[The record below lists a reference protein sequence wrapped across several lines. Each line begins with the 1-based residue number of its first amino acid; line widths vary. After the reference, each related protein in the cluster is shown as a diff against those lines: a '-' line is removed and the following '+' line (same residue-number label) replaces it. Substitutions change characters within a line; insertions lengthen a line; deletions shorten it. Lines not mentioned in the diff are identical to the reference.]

1 MASYNYVG
9 WLDAIHPLALNLMDL
24 YVHVLHKLIDAA
36 VTKFIMG
43 SLEKVGLGWERG

>member
-1 MASYNYVG
+1 MASYSYVG
-9 WLDAIHPLALNLMDL
+9 WLDAIHPLNLMDL

-43 SLEKVGLGWERG
+43 SLEKVGLSWERG